1 MKRHTKGQFTSRR
14 LPNLGLAT
22 LMFFSFLLGGNAIQA
37 REEPDAS
44 PAASEASLELMFLG
58 EENLVV
64 TATKRLQ
71 KLTEV
76 PGSVTIITEQE
87 IKEKGCLTLKECFLN
102 FTAAE
107 FAYEGLFEVMR
118 FRGIQSTYNNKILVL
133 INGRKINTVDWNNY
147 ALHFGFN
154 LDNIK
159 QIEIIK
165 GPGSSLYGA
174 NAFAGVINIITKQG
188 VDLNGFNLKVSPG
201 YTSETEELSQYYLLS
216 YGKKAGKTDYTV
228 STSYWR
234 QWDIDV
240 INRITPNNLYQGQ
253 RIDLSL
259 IHGQALVLHGGYH
272 KMEDPYPGYSYTPT
286 PRNKN
291 FQETAY
297 LDAKYTWTLDE
308 LSQLSFRAE
317 DSYYPRRFVRQ
328 VNCTLNP
335 TKIDSPADLPPGLT
349 GIYYEDGTLPSPP
362 ENAIGGFYIDIASLD
377 GSESVTLSGG
387 SLNEFLAEIQYD
399 LAWPGNNYFILGLS
413 FTHGWSNGNYFITDV
428 ISEYN
433 YAVYLQD
440 EYHPVD
446 NLILLGGVRYDFN
459 TQYGGSISPR
469 GSLIYSLLPN
479 LRWKILYGQAF
490 RSPAM
495 IELHSQENYG
505 IYKIQGNADL
515 IPEKIEQSEASI
527 EYEMGKWFQVKGGY
541 FYWNSDDGIEASL
554 FGAPLYLYFT
564 DLSLVDPDLP
574 AVPGLYQLRDLNEIP
589 SLVTWSQNNSRI
601 GHGWEIESALRL
613 SSYFKLRLNYAGFQL
628 YSGRLTAHPSWAP
641 GHTDIFNGQLGF
653 NYENI
658 FFANFYAHIG
668 RSPKLVRINIHA
680 ASPVNLS
687 WLSQYDLSLG
697 GKYQGIGLT
706 FTIFNLFENHI
717 AYNSFHNHLLPGNR
731 IFRLNADYTYNF

>member
-1 MKRHTKGQFTSRR
+1 MKIKRPDPG
-14 LPNLGLAT
+14 PNLGLVT
-22 LMFFSFLLGGNAIQA
+22 LMFLSFLLGGNAIQA
-37 REEPDAS
+37 RQEPDAAPTS
-44 PAASEASLELMFLG
+44 SETSLELMFLD

-76 PGSVTIITEQE
+76 PGSVTIITEQD
-87 IKEKGCLTLKECFLN
+87 IKEKGCLTLKECFAN

-107 FAYEGLFEVMR
+107 FAYEGLFAVMR
-118 FRGIQSTYNNKILVL
+118 FRGIQSPYNNKILVL
-133 INGRKINTVDWNNY
+133 LNGRKINTVDWNNY

-165 GPGSSLYGA
+165 GPGSPLYGA

-188 VDLNGFNLKVSPG
+188 IDLNGLNLKLSPG
-201 YTSETEELSQYYLLS
+201 YNFEAEELSQYYLLS
-216 YGKKAGKTDYTV
+216 YGKKSGDTDYMV

-240 INRITPNNLYQGQ
+240 INRNTPNNLYQGQ

-259 IHGQALVLHGGYH
+259 SHQQALTLHGGYH
-272 KMEDPYPGYSYTPT
+272 KMEYPYPGYFYIPT

-297 LDAKYTWTLDE
+297 LDANYTLTLDE
-308 LSQLSFRAE
+308 LSQLSFRAG
-317 DSYYPRRFVRQ
+317 DTYYPRRFLRQ
-328 VNCTLNP
+328 VNSIFNP
-335 TKIDSPADLPPGLT
+335 VKIDSPADLPPGLT
-349 GIYYEDGTLPSPP
+349 GIYYEDGTLSAPP

-377 GSESVTLSGG
+377 GSEAVKLSGG

-399 LAWPGNNYFILGLS
+399 LAWPGNNYLILGLS
-413 FTHGWSNGNYFITDV
+413 FTYDWSHSNYFTTDI

-440 EYHPVD
+440 EYHLRD

-459 TQYGGSISPR
+459 TQYGGSLSPR

-479 LRWKILYGQAF
+479 LRWKTLYGRAF

-495 IELHSQENYG
+495 IELHSQEDYG
-505 IYKIQGNADL
+505 IYKVQGNAGL
-515 IPEKIEQSEASI
+515 APEKIEQSEALI
-527 EYEMGKWFQVKGGY
+527 EYEMGKWLQVKGGY
-541 FYWNSDDGIEASL
+541 FYWETREEIQPTILSSPFYLFFSDM
-554 FGAPLYLYFT
+554 
-564 DLSLVDPDLP
+564 SLVDPALP
-574 AVPGLYQLRDLNEIP
+574 ATPGLYQPLALHSIP
-589 SLVTWSQNNSRI
+589 TCLTWNKSSNRI
-601 GHGWEIESALRL
+601 AHGLELETALRF
-613 SSYFKLRLNYAGFQL
+613 SSYFKLKLNYAGFRM
-628 YSGRLTAHPSWAP
+628 YSRGVPRHPTWGEGFAS
-641 GHTDIFNGQLGF
+641 IFNGQLGF

-658 FFANFYAHIG
+658 FFANFYAHLG
-668 RSPKLVRINIHA
+668 RSPNLVKAHMHT
-680 ASPVNLS
+680 SQVDLS

-697 GKYQGIGLT
+697 GKYQGMGLT
-706 FTIFNLFENHI
+706 FTIFNLFENYI
-717 AYNSFHNHLLPGNR
+717 AFDSYNNQR
-731 IFRLNADYTYNF
+731 IAGGRIIRLNADYTFNF